1 MKTKKGATLVGSLFA
16 ITILS
21 TTLVSAL
28 NLQASI
34 SKAKFFLQ
42 YDNTANLLV
51 AEGLEIVRFLHAA
64 SPIKNPSS
72 DAVYAVDHETSIL
85 PTTANTDCTDADANS
100 TCDLAIPTLDNPT
113 LDNPTLDKNFILSTT
128 TAQSIFYRFIKI
140 ESGENPT
147 VTSTVIVI
155 NPQNN
160 STRTYKAVMKLYTN

>member
-51 AEGLEIVRFLHAA
+51 AEGLEIVRFLEDSAA
-64 SPIKNPSS
+64 SPI
-72 DAVYAVDHETSIL
+72 DLTQDQLYVVDYE
-85 PTTANTDCTDADANS
+85 TDALPAPITDTTPCVADN
-100 TCDLAIPTLDNPT
+100 TCGLAIPDGASGYKL
-113 LDNPTLDKNFILSTT
+113 T
-128 TAQSIFYRFIKI
+128 TAQSIFYRFINI
-140 ESGENPT
+140 EQGPNPT
-147 VTSTVIVI
+147 VTSTVIVR

>member
-1 MKTKKGATLVGSLFA
+1 MKTKKGATLVGSLIA

-64 SPIKNPSS
+64 SPINNLPAAS
-72 DAVYAVDHETSIL
+72 VYAVDHETPSL
-85 PTTANTDCTDADANS
+85 TTATCRDDDANS
-100 TCDLAIPTLDNPT
+100 TCGLAIPDGASGYKL
-113 LDNPTLDKNFILSTT
+113 T
-128 TAQSIFYRFIKI
+128 TAQSIFYRFINI
-140 ESGENPT
+140 EQGPNPT
-147 VTSTVIVI
+147 VTSTVIVR

>member
-1 MKTKKGATLVGSLFA
+1 MKTKKGATLVGSLIA

-64 SPIKNPSS
+64 SPIKNPSRP
-72 DAVYAVDHETSIL
+72 AVYAVDHDTSSL
-85 PTTANTDCTDADANS
+85 ATAANTDCTDSATNS
-100 TCDLAIPTLDNPT
+100 TCALAIPTS
-113 LDNPTLDKNFILSTT
+113 DKNFILSTT
-128 TAQSIFYRFIKI
+128 IDKPIFYRFIQI
-140 ESGENPT
+140 APGENPT
-147 VTSTVIVI
+147 VTSTVIVR

>member
-1 MKTKKGATLVGSLFA
+1 MKTKKGATLLGSLFA

-34 SKAKFFLQ
+34 IRAKFFLQ

-64 SPIKNPSS
+64 SSINLTT
-72 DAVYAVDHETSIL
+72 DEVYAVDYKTSVL
-85 PTTANTDCTDADANS
+85 PTDITTCSDVDANS
-100 TCDLAIPTLDNPT
+100 TCALAIPAGASGYEL
-113 LDNPTLDKNFILSTT
+113 T
-128 TAQSIFYRFIKI
+128 TATAPSIFYRFVNIAQG
-140 ESGENPT
+140 SNPT
-147 VTSTVIVI
+147 VTSTVIVR
-155 NPQNN
+155 NPQNG